1 MARAKKLIWDKI
13 LDNVVK
19 IDYELGEVSRANSA
33 RLREMDR
40 KAAESLS
47 RTFRLNKNDAEMVIR
62 ERRRKQR

>member
-33 RLREMDR
+33 RLREIDR

>member
-47 RTFRLNKNDAEMVIR
+47 RTFRLNKSDAEMVIR